1 MLDEPLSLLHQ
12 LLNFLL
18 RVLVVG
24 ACAMG
29 DNDRRWQYMGGGGGR
44 RQYGGMLAHLGLC

>member
-18 RVLVVG
+18 RVFVVG
-24 ACAMG
+24 ACASAMG
-29 DNDRRWQYMGGGGGR
+29 DNDGR
-44 RQYGGMLAHLGLC
+44 RQYGGGGGGGGGDSSMAAC